1 MQATSRVL
9 GLIVDSMACLQL
21 QDVSVDFPIY
31 GAHAKSFKQTLAAAA
46 TGGRIGTDTGVAVV
60 QALRDI
66 TIELNNGDR
75 LGVIGHNGSGKSTL
89 LRVFAGVY
97 PPTSGALTIKGSV
110 ASLID
115 PALGIEADATGEE
128 NIYLRGLVMGL
139 SRAEVDSVFDNIC
152 LFSGLGDYLALP
164 VRTYST
170 GMLMRLAFSIA
181 TAIRSD
187 ILLMDEWLAVG
198 DVAFQ
203 RHAESRLRAVVDD
216 AGILVLA
223 SHSYDLVCRECNKVL
238 ELSHGTVIRFES
250 LTGQP

>member
-1 MQATSRVL
+1 MQATRRVL
-9 GLIVDSMACLQL
+9 GLIVDSMACLLL
-21 QDVSVDFPIY
+21 QDAAVDFPIY
-31 GAHAKSFKQTLAAAA
+31 GAHAKSFKQALAAAA

-66 TIELNNGDR
+66 TIELHNGDR
-75 LGVIGHNGSGKSTL
+75 LGIIGHNGSGKSTL

-97 PPTSGALTIKGSV
+97 PPTSGTLTIDGSV

-115 PALGIEADATGEE
+115 PGLGIEPDATGEE

-139 SRAEVDSVFDNIC
+139 SRGEVAGVFEDIC
-152 LFSGLGDYLALP
+152 SFSGLGDYLSLP

-181 TAIRSD
+181 TSIRSD
-187 ILLMDEWLAVG
+187 ILLMDEWLSVG
-198 DVAFQ
+198 DTSFQ
-203 RHAESRLRAVVDD
+203 AAAESRLRTVVDD

-223 SHSYDLVCRECNKVL
+223 SHCPELISRECNKVL
-238 ELSHGTVIRFES
+238 ELSHGAVIRFDS
-250 LTGQP
+250 TL